1 MAKDDGV
8 SSWVNF
14 THAMGNFHPRK
25 PFLFSDAADA
35 LTTDGLW
42 RQLGSKVLRVYA
54 LDFLYEVKML
64 VSRDNRAYTV
74 VLHYGCVNCVP
85 RLHALSRVGTK
96 QFLH

>member
-1 MAKDDGV
+1 
-8 SSWVNF
+8 
-14 THAMGNFHPRK
+14 MGNFHPRK
-25 PFLFSDAADA
+25 PFLFSGAADA

-96 QFLH
+96 QFQRALDVASVTG

>member
-14 THAMGNFHPRK
+14 THAMGNFHPCK
-25 PFLFSDAADA
+25 PFLFSGAADA

-64 VSRDNRAYTV
+64 SAEIIARIPLFCITA
-74 VLHYGCVNCVP
+74 
-85 RLHALSRVGTK
+85 A
-96 QFLH
+96 